1 MQVNFA
7 WGGPDCLFPT
17 ASQQLGGLHR
27 AFDMFEA
34 VATFKQERTATAF
47 ATQLSLKTQFQ
58 GFSRTCVHACVRCMW
73 GGMLVVLRL
82 TLKTDIVL

>member
-34 VATFKQERTATAF
+34 VATFKQERAATAS
-47 ATQLSLKTQFQ
+47 AT
-58 GFSRTCVHACVRCMW
+58 
-73 GGMLVVLRL
+73 
-82 TLKTDIVL
+82 